1 MDLFFKLID
10 INFIILTI
18 LGYELSLIE
27 FVGVISGLAC
37 VWLTAKEKIICW
49 PVGILNIL
57 CFLVMFF
64 QIQLYSDALLQIFFL
79 ITTIYGWRS
88 WANPKNDNEKNKNNE
103 LKISFLTKKGVIY
116 MIIITIISTIVLGFI
131 MRKIHIFLPVIFKK
145 AASFP
150 FGDAFTTVASVVATF
165 LMTRKKADCWL
176 FWVATD
182 VAATVIYFI
191 KGINLVAIEYIIF
204 GMIALNGYFSWTK
217 TYKSYD
223 LDIKTADNEA

>member
-10 INFIILTI
+10 INFIILTV
-18 LGYELSLIE
+18 LDYELSLIE
-27 FVGVISGLAC
+27 LVGVISGLAC

-79 ITTIYGWRS
+79 VTTIYGWYS
-88 WANPKNDNEKNKNNE
+88 WANPRNEKEKNKNNE

-116 MIIITIISTIVLGFI
+116 MIAITIVSTVVLGLI
-131 MRKIHIFLPVIFKK
+131 MRKIHIFLPIIFKK

-150 FGDAFTTVASVVATF
+150 FGDAFTTIASVVATF

-182 VAATVIYFI
+182 VVATVIYFI

-204 GMIALNGYFSWTK
+204 GLIALNGYFSWTK
-217 TYKSYD
+217 TFKSYD
-223 LDIKTADNEA
+223 QDIKTADNEA

>member
-1 MDLFFKLID
+1 MDLIFKLID
-10 INFIILTI
+10 INFIIVTI

-79 ITTIYGWRS
+79 ITTIYGWYS

-217 TYKSYD
+217 TYKTYD